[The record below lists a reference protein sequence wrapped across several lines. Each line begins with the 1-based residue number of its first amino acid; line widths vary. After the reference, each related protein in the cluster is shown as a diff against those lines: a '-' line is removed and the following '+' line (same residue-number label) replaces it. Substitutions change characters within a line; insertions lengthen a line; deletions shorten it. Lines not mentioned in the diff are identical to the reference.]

1 MRTAFVVSIVLA
13 LLAGAAGTYY
23 FAKVEVKVEAPPPAP
38 SVAAPP
44 PMPDTFGNSKTAKQM
59 QFPGQPANAA
69 RHEGRD
75 RGQ

>member
-1 MRTAFVVSIVLA
+1 MRTALVVSIVLA
-13 LLAGAAGTYY
+13 LLGAAGTYY
-23 FAKVEVKVEAPPPAP
+23 FTQVDVKVEAPPPAP

-59 QFPGQPANAA
+59 QFPGQPSNGA
-69 RHEGRD
+69 RPESRD